1 MHLAIEIEIAEKVR
15 VPESSRTN
23 GRRLS
28 TRLTPIP
35 TPTSIYIDRRMK
47 YNRDE
52 SSSIQ
57 CERTQGDPSQKTAA
71 ELNTHTYK

>member
-1 MHLAIEIEIAEKVR
+1 
-15 VPESSRTN
+15 
-23 GRRLS
+23 
-28 TRLTPIP
+28 
-35 TPTSIYIDRRMK
+35 MK

-57 CERTQGDPSQKTAA
+57 CERTKGDPSKNTAA